1 MEGYVPKQNPNT
13 GGGNGNGPGNTGGNT
28 SGPNPQAADR
38 QSVAETDE
46 TVQTMRIEIEEHQP
60 DAPASE
66 QEVEETR
73 KRSLSAEMEQPK
85 HKQPKDQDKD
95 QATNF
100 GLEELRLVIESRV
113 EVFALDADDN
123 DTASPQP
130 DERIT
135 QAEYEKVVKG
145 ARLTD
150 PVEEPIS
157 RSCTDWICCVT
168 LLGDKPVYMCA
179 QQIHTVDDNY
189 KESVLVDCNNHFT
202 QTESSEAH
210 LTLSV
215 SVM

>member
-28 SGPNPQAADR
+28 SGPNPQAANP

-157 RSCTDWICCVT
+157 RSCPNCI
-168 LLGDKPVYMCA
+168 
-179 QQIHTVDDNY
+179 
-189 KESVLVDCNNHFT
+189 F
-202 QTESSEAH
+202 
-210 LTLSV
+210 SV
-215 SVM
+215 SMYGNKPAYACEDHIHSIDEVKSQTVIRDRNCTI